1 MKKFYLLLILFII
14 FLISCERAQKE
25 KISAYK
31 PSVIMMKDEELE
43 KWKEEI
49 KKEAFTIDLSQ
60 LQNPFITP
68 KTYKLLSKKEELIPL
83 ELVGILNKGT
93 IKYALLQDPA
103 KKGYIVK
110 RGDKVGKT
118 IIKEISSEYIII
130 EEEEENIFGGITKKT
145 RKITLKRRE
154 E

>member
-1 MKKFYLLLILFII
+1 MKKFYLLLAFSILI
-14 FLISCERAQKE
+14 LISCKKTYEE
-25 KISAYK
+25 KISTSK
-31 PSVIMMKDEELE
+31 PSVKVTQDEELE
-43 KWKEEI
+43 KWKEEM
-49 KKEAFTIDLSQ
+49 KKEVFIIDLSQ

-68 KTYKLLSKKEELIPL
+68 KTYKLLSKKEAFIPL

-145 RKITLKRRE
+145 RKITLKGRE